1 MKRDGGPGNTD
12 DSDASD
18 DSDTSGATAGRSIY
32 RSPAGREVIADW
44 CLGRLAAWPV
54 EHQRRTVT
62 VLGAATHVVTA
73 GSGDRLVMVV
83 PGTNFS
89 AAACL
94 PLAGALAERFR
105 VVVPDLPGQ
114 PGLSTG
120 MRPGTRNRLA
130 WYGRWLTALIDT
142 IADGPVTLVGHSLG
156 AAIAMCSDSAAVDRQ
171 VLLSPG
177 GLTRLRVTP
186 GVLFASTA
194 WVLGR
199 RPAASARML
208 RTMCAPG
215 GEPRTDLVEWMTLI
229 ARHVRSSADPG
240 GTEVAA
246 TQVERVVAVGAQ
258 DVFLPVRPLAER
270 VRREL
275 GTDVRVVPSAGH
287 LLIEEKPHVVAA
299 MVAGTG

>member
-1 MKRDGGPGNTD
+1 MRRNRAPGGP
-12 DSDASD
+12 
-18 DSDTSGATAGRSIY
+18 ATRSIY

-44 CLGRLAAWPV
+44 CTGRLAAWPV
-54 EHQRRTVT
+54 EHERRTVT
-62 VLGAATHVVTA
+62 VLDAATHVVTA
-73 GSGDRLVMVV
+73 GSGDRLVVVV

-89 AAACL
+89 AATCL

-105 VVVPDLPGQ
+105 VAVADLPGQ

-120 MRPGTRNRLA
+120 ARPGTRDHLA

-142 IADGPVTLVGHSLG
+142 IADGPVTLLGHSLG
-156 AAIAMCSDSAAVDRQ
+156 AAVAMSSDSPAVDRQ

-177 GLTRLRVTP
+177 GLTRLRLTS
-186 GVLFASTA
+186 GVVLASTA

-208 RTMCAPG
+208 RTMHAPG
-215 GEPRTDLVEWMTLI
+215 REPRADLVEWMTLI

-240 GTEVAA
+240 GADVAA
-246 TQVERVVAVGAQ
+246 SPVERVVAVGEH
-258 DVFLPVRPLAER
+258 DVFLPVRQLAAR
-270 VRREL
+270 VRRQL
-275 GTDVRVVPSAGH
+275 GTELRVVPSAGH
-287 LLIEEKPHVVAA
+287 LLIEEHPHELAA